1 MYGPVKF
8 TAVNEVVVNWCMVLV
23 FVVYL
28 EKHRILL
35 ILLEIQ
41 LSGYRIYCI
50 SGQPNLQC
58 FPSGGHYHGGGRKI
72 LVVLFFVLV
81 MMVMVV
87 VGVEMGIALGG
98 GWPS

>member
-1 MYGPVKF
+1 MHGVGF
-8 TAVNEVVVNWCMVLV
+8 RGVLREAPDTTD
-23 FVVYL
+23 FAGNPAI
-28 EKHRILL
+28 RIPD
-35 ILLEIQ
+35 ILY
-41 LSGYRIYCI
+41 SI